1 MEKRY
6 LESNEISCRVQ
17 QINENGLSLLLYVT
31 SRAGQNIL
39 DEKYGN
45 LNWQDHYQLI
55 DGELFC
61 TISIYNKETNQWV
74 DKTDVGTA
82 NYTEKEKS
90 RASDA
95 FKRACVK
102 VGIARELYSAPF
114 IWITKEQVNIKTKNN
129 KYTTTD
135 KFKVQEIDYSME
147 GNIVKLVI
155 INSKTGDIVYEKYP
169 DKIIGLAQLRALE
182 KMIKEAEVEKE
193 TVLDYFKIDTFEKIN
208 TSTFIKICNKLQKTI
223 ESKEEK

>member
-6 LESNEISCRVQ
+6 LEADEISCRVQ
-17 QINENGLSLLLYVT
+17 MINENGLSLLLYVT

-39 DEKYGN
+39 DQKYGN

-55 DGELFC
+55 DGDLFC
-61 TISIYNKETNQWV
+61 TISIYNKDTKEWI

-114 IWITKEQVNIKTKNN
+114 IWITKEQANIKTKNN
-129 KYTTTD
+129 KYITTD
-135 KFKVQEIDYSME
+135 TFEVKDIDYSTD
-147 GNIVKLVI
+147 GNIVKLEI
-155 INSKTGDIVYEKYP
+155 INSRTGDTVYKKYP
-169 DKIIGLAQLRALE
+169 DKIIGLAQLRTLE
-182 KMIKEAEVEKE
+182 KMIKEAEIEKE

-223 ESKEEK
+223 ESKGEK